1 MRKLLSY
8 FIKFPVAVNVLILA
22 FIIFGAIGVS
32 TIKSSFF
39 PLTDSKLIRINLIYP
54 GASPSEMEEGV
65 VFKIEDNL
73 KGIVGIERVTSVSQ
87 ENAATISI
95 ETEKGKNIDVVLAD
109 VKNAVDRVPSFPT
122 GMEPPI
128 IAKVETIRPT
138 ISFTLSGENIP
149 LVTLKQYAREIEN
162 DLRGI
167 NGISQVEIS
176 GFPAEEIAISVREN
190 DLRAYNLSFQDVANA
205 VSRTN
210 ILITGGNIK
219 TSEEDYLIRARN
231 RAYYGNEMYNIIVRA
246 EPNGNIIRLGDV
258 ADVKDTWSE
267 TPDRIFFN
275 GKEAINITVSNT
287 NNEDLIASADAIKAY
302 INKFNQ
308 QYDNVTL
315 DVSSDSSI
323 TLNQRTELLVK
334 NAIMG
339 ISLVLF
345 FLALFLNARLAFWV
359 AFGLPISFL
368 VCLLLPHKWAL
379 LLMYYR
385 SSE

>member
-219 TSEEDYLIRARN
+219 TSEEDYI
-231 RAYYGNEMYNIIVRA
+231 
-246 EPNGNIIRLGDV
+246 
-258 ADVKDTWSE
+258 
-267 TPDRIFFN
+267 
-275 GKEAINITVSNT
+275 
-287 NNEDLIASADAIKAY
+287 
-302 INKFNQ
+302 
-308 QYDNVTL
+308 
-315 DVSSDSSI
+315 
-323 TLNQRTELLVK
+323 
-334 NAIMG
+334 
-339 ISLVLF
+339 
-345 FLALFLNARLAFWV
+345 
-359 AFGLPISFL
+359 
-368 VCLLLPHKWAL
+368 
-379 LLMYYR
+379 
-385 SSE
+385 